1 MVRRIKP
8 VRRPAKAETRVR
20 TTALARRRHEPRLP
34 LPGEVTLPA
43 VDVYETQNEY
53 IIEMEL
59 PGVDGEDVKV
69 LLFTSRLEVSG
80 FKRELGP
87 PGGSR
92 YTRIEREYGSFRR
105 DVVVPGAVDPE
116 RAFAALENGVL
127 TIVLQKPPRK
137 RRDVEIKGRRGAG
150 KVGES

>member
-8 VRRPAKAETRVR
+8 VSRPAKAETRVR
-20 TTALARRRHEPRLP
+20 TTALARRMPEPRLP
-34 LPGEVTLPA
+34 APGEVTIPA
-43 VDVYETQNEY
+43 IDVYETRTEY

-69 LLFTSRLEVSG
+69 LLFSSRLEVSG
-80 FKRELGP
+80 FKRELGT

-92 YTRIEREYGSFRR
+92 YTRLEREYGAFRR
-105 DVVVPGAVDPE
+105 DVVVPGAVDPG
-116 RAFAALENGVL
+116 RAAAALENGVL

-137 RRDVEIKGRRGAG
+137 RRDVEIKVRRSAG
-150 KVGES
+150 

>member
-8 VRRPAKAETRVR
+8 VSRPAKAETRVR
-20 TTALARRRHEPRLP
+20 TAHLVMRAPEPRLP
-34 LPGEVTLPA
+34 APGEVTIPA
-43 VDVYETQNEY
+43 IDVYETSTEY

-69 LLFTSRLEVSG
+69 LLFSSRLEVSG
-80 FKRELGP
+80 FKRELGTP
-87 PGGSR
+87 HDSR
-92 YTRIEREYGSFRR
+92 YTRLEREYGSFRR

-116 RAFAALENGVL
+116 RAAAALENGVL

-137 RRDVEIKGRRGAG
+137 RRDVEIKVRRGAG
-150 KVGES
+150 